1 MLRLTRALMLRLLK
15 ELRLRLRK
23 AYTLKEALS
32 TKAKM
37 YLPENI
43 VLMRGHAAVVVATAA
58 EVAVVVLLRV
68 AYALLHPAK

>member
-1 MLRLTRALMLRLLK
+1 
-15 ELRLRLRK
+15 
-23 AYTLKEALS
+23 
-32 TKAKM
+32 M